1 MSILSNTH
9 GILIALEGID
19 GAGKTTVANLL
30 ADKFGKN
37 GFDAVIVKAPDER
50 FRDFLSRNSFS
61 RPGKVLLY
69 LADMIE
75 SYRNIIVPNLR
86 EGRVVI
92 TDRSVLST
100 LVYQK
105 LLPMYGDDPEACIL
119 RKMLDAPCD
128 LITHYD
134 GDIRKVTLTVL
145 LDIPARVGMQRSS
158 SHVKDEYESADLEEW
173 MLRVRMYRAMFDRI
187 GEFRVD
193 AVKLSADEVADTIFA
208 EALRRYALMFGVP
221 EVGAQGEIQ
230 KGTLEDVQDNDQES
244 VGGDAPQKNAAK
256 ANGHKEGANS

>member
-30 ADKFGKN
+30 ADKFAKN
-37 GFDAVIVKAPDER
+37 GLEAVVVKAPDER

-61 RPGKVLLY
+61 RPGKVMLY

-75 SYRNIIVPNLR
+75 SYRNIIVPNLH

-105 LLPMYGDDPEACIL
+105 LLPMYGNDPEACIL
-119 RKMLDAPCD
+119 RKMIDALCD
-128 LITHYD
+128 LVTQYD
-134 GDIRKVTLTVL
+134 GDIRKVALTVL
-145 LDIPARVGMQRSS
+145 LDIPARVGMQRAS

-193 AVKLSADEVADTIFA
+193 AVKLSADEVADAIFA

-221 EVGAQGEIQ
+221 EVDAQGEIQ

-244 VGGDAPQKNAAK
+244 VGEDAPQKNAAK

>member
-37 GFDAVIVKAPDER
+37 GFDAVIVKTPDER

-92 TDRSVLST
+92 TDRSVMST

-105 LLPMYGDDPEACIL
+105 LLPMYGNDPEACIL
-119 RKMLDAPCD
+119 RKMIDALCD
-128 LITHYD
+128 LVTQYD
-134 GDIRKVTLTVL
+134 
-145 LDIPARVGMQRSS
+145 
-158 SHVKDEYESADLEEW
+158 
-173 MLRVRMYRAMFDRI
+173 
-187 GEFRVD
+187 
-193 AVKLSADEVADTIFA
+193 
-208 EALRRYALMFGVP
+208 
-221 EVGAQGEIQ
+221 
-230 KGTLEDVQDNDQES
+230 
-244 VGGDAPQKNAAK
+244 
-256 ANGHKEGANS
+256 